1 MQKFNGRRK
10 AKAYR
15 TNIPV
20 FRPSIVDMVVDARRR
35 LRGVSSEF
43 DVLTEKEV
51 PGLGKCYVSR
61 KDLLAAETYYTDFIR
76 RYALHVCCMRSVV
89 FIDGVMCLSSL

>member
-1 MQKFNGRRK
+1 MYRSMQKFHSRRK
-10 AKAYR
+10 AKGYR

-35 LRGVSSEF
+35 LRGVVSEL

-61 KDLLAAETYYTDFIR
+61 KDLLAAENHYTDFIR
-76 RYALHVCCMRSVV
+76 RYALHVCFVC
-89 FIDGVMCLSSL
+89 